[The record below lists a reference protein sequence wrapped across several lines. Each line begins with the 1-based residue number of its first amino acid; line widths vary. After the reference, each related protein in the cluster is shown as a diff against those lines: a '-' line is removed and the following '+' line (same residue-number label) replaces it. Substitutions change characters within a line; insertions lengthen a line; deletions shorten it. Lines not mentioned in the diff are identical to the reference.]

1 MLFLRSGIEGEGG
14 EPKPEPKSG
23 VRTAIVG
30 AQIRHADAGSPR
42 RIAANIAKLPDSP
55 SQIRVKGVFMRRTI
69 DSKRDAVAISDLS
82 AVPIR
87 CVPARAAR
95 LIGASFWGKK

>member
-1 MLFLRSGIEGEGG
+1 MSASDHQRRS
-14 EPKPEPKSG
+14 
-23 VRTAIVG
+23 A
-30 AQIRHADAGSPR
+30 ADFCFPLDISPR
-42 RIAANIAKLPDSP
+42 CADSVTHRLSRDEARRIEANIPKLPDSP